1 MEEWALYKIFFKQ
14 FSVLTIIGPIAFT
27 LGFFYKIK
35 SRWRNRAQ
43 YVSSLHIF
51 LGSIM
56 RGIFSCSLM
65 FMGVVALN
73 VLLSILLE
81 LVDLAR
87 KINEWVP
94 GIFYKL
100 ESE

>member
-56 RGIFSCSLM
+56 RGIFSCALM
-65 FMGVVALN
+65 FLGWVVLN
-73 VLLSILLE
+73 LFISLLVQ
-81 LVDLAR
+81 LVDIAR
-87 KINEWVP
+87 KLNEWVP
-94 GIFYKL
+94 GLFFQL
-100 ESE
+100 ETE